1 MKTEDDDGVVCEGF
15 EIPGYGGPRAGRVAT
30 WEQRE
35 TMSVHKIWSINC
47 LRGTITWHK
56 TFSFLELAR
65 FGSGKLGHQLVEEL
79 ETIS

>member
-47 LRGTITWHK
+47 LRGTRH
-56 TFSFLELAR
+56 FLTLNWPDLVLA
-65 FGSGKLGHQLVEEL
+65 SWVTNWWKSWNL
-79 ETIS
+79 ETIG